1 MAERINIAMKEI
13 ILTDPFSG
21 IDFKAHQF
29 EDNSLV
35 AVHPLT
41 GETMRIRY
49 DHLKNAFMLPAE
61 TLEHIP
67 AVTLSQA
74 AAETGLTLQRISNA
88 CKSGRIPFKKLPNG
102 SKMILK
108 KDLDDFSESK
118 KNGRPRKEN

>member
-1 MAERINIAMKEI
+1 MKEI

-21 IDFKAHQF
+21 IDFTAHQF
-29 EDNSLV
+29 EDNSII

>member
-1 MAERINIAMKEI
+1 MKEI

-21 IDFKAHQF
+21 IDFTAHQF
-29 EDNSLV
+29 EDNSIV

-41 GETMRIRY
+41 GETIRIRY

-67 AVTLSQA
+67 TVTLSQA
-74 AAETGLTLQRISNA
+74 AEETGLTLQRISNA

-108 KDLDDFSESK
+108 KDLDEFEESK

>member
-1 MAERINIAMKEI
+1 MAERINISMKEI

-21 IDFKAHQF
+21 IDFTAHQF
-29 EDNSLV
+29 EDNSIV

-41 GETMRIRY
+41 GETIRIRY

-74 AAETGLTLQRISNA
+74 AEETGLTLQRISNA

-108 KDLDDFSESK
+108 KDLDEFEESK